1 MSKKLIATYDDIVSN
16 WRDSPESTA
25 VKVLRSVFPLPFML
39 ADAMPGLLSYLKGQG
54 QVSKD
59 DAENLQTII
68 RAGREQGVDEMQIKV
83 TKDQWAGIKAKG
95 GIEDVGADIDIGI
108 GAAGSSEYVVTV
120 KYK

>member
-1 MSKKLIATYDDIVSN
+1 MSKKLIATYDDIISGWN
-16 WRDSPESTA
+16 GGPESTA
-25 VKVLRSVFPLPFML
+25 IKALRAVFPLPFML

-68 RAGREQGVDEMQIKV
+68 RAGREQGVDEMHIKIS
-83 TKDQWAGIKAKG
+83 KDQFAGIKAKG
-95 GIEDVGADIDIGI
+95 AIKDAGADIDIGL
-108 GAAGSSEYVVTV
+108 GASGSSEYVVNV